1 MSGSSFCAGW
11 AAFCLLV
18 AMPAA
23 CAEPLPAPSLDHLAA
38 LSDIRGVSEFARGR
52 VPLRERFCLED
63 TARALVAVLRVHA
76 AGSEPRAAELARSY
90 LRAIVALRAADAD
103 PAFSQIAK
111 QLDAGARI
119 SVSSERQRSCPTCG
133 AHLAPTTLF
142 GVDLDYCQTHG
153 TFFDCGEVAKLR
165 AAGVDG
171 KGKSLSIGA
180 TVLGVLEIL
189 SFFS

>member
-1 MSGSSFCAGW
+1 MWTC
-11 AAFCLLV
+11 
-18 AMPAA
+18 PACGGELTRAHPVHGVYA
-23 CAEPLPAPSLDHLAA
+23 CGACGGLWTD
-38 LSDIRGVSEFARGR
+38 
-52 VPLRERFCLED
+52 
-63 TARALVAVLRVHA
+63 HA
-76 AGSEPRAAELARSY
+76 ASL
-90 LRAIVALRAADAD
+90 ALRAADAD

-111 QLDAGARI
+111 QLDTGARI
-119 SVSSERQRSCPTCG
+119 SVSSERQRSCPACG

-153 TFFDCGEVAKLR
+153 TFFDRGEVAKLR